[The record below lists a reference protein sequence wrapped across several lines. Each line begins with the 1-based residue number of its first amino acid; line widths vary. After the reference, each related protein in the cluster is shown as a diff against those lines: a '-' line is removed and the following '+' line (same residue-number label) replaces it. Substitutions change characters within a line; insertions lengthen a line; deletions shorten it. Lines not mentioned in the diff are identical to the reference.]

1 VTILAAFFTPFGARL
16 DEVAPPLFF
25 GVLAAVLRDL
35 GEEGRREVLVTTV
48 LSMLAQC
55 LGAPAAAFPCSLRGV
70 RNGLQRWHYIDPSSR
85 KYRVAL
91 KLDLDIHARRQL

>member
-1 VTILAAFFTPFGARL
+1 
-16 DEVAPPLFF
+16 
-25 GVLAAVLRDL
+25 
-35 GEEGRREVLVTTV
+35 
-48 LSMLAQC
+48 MLAQC